1 MNRICETCLKE
12 KAEIEGTFQ
21 QVCTTPECIVMM
33 IKMAMEMGIGR

>member
-21 QVCTTPECIVMM
+21 LVCTTPECIVMM
-33 IKMAMEMGIGR
+33 IKMAMEMGR